1 MRRVLLAVGL
11 IVVSLV
17 AAGCCPTLSNCCGG
31 TLCGQ
36 PQGNPH
42 LGRVR
47 HVVLFKFKDGT
58 TPEQVQAIEKAFLL
72 LPAEVEEI
80 RDLEWGTD
88 MSIESLAAGYTH
100 CFLVTF
106 DTPDARDAYLPHPA
120 HQDFGKQLKP
130 ILDKVLVIDYV
141 AKD

>member
-1 MRRVLLAVGL
+1 MGKRMVAVALLAAIVLVGCCPMRRV
-11 IVVSLV
+11 
-17 AAGCCPTLSNCCGG
+17 CCARWMTMGK
-31 TLCGQ
+31 
-36 PQGNPH
+36 
-42 LGRVR
+42 VR
-47 HVVLFKFKDGT
+47 HVVLLKFKDGT
-58 TPEQVQAIEKAFLL
+58 TPEQVQAIEKAFRL

-80 RDLEWGTD
+80 RDFEWGTD
-88 MSIESLAAGYTH
+88 MSVEKLAAGYTH

-130 ILDKVLVIDYV
+130 ILEKVLVIDYV